1 MLDDLRH
8 SAAQSYEE
16 EVTHGKKPPR
26 KRRPFLGMTA
36 PQRFIIALV
45 ILVMTCLLGVL
56 FLVVSGKIVF

>member
-16 EVTHGKKPPR
+16 EIAQGKRPSR
-26 KRRPFLGMTA
+26 RRRPFLGMTA
-36 PQRFIIALV
+36 PQRFFIAVV
-45 ILVMTCLLGVL
+45 ILVLTCLLGVL